1 MTITIDLA
9 PELEQQIRQAAAQAG
24 LAPAAYITETLR
36 QQLHSSSRASI
47 PRVSAQEADLLL
59 TINQSM
65 SAIEWAHYHD
75 LIAKRH
81 ATTLTME
88 DQGELIRLT
97 DAIELAN
104 AARIAAAAEL
114 AQLRHTT
121 LDALLRELGLV
132 APSHV

>member
-1 MTITIDLA
+1 
-9 PELEQQIRQAAAQAG
+9 
-24 LAPAAYITETLR
+24 
-36 QQLHSSSRASI
+36 
-47 PRVSAQEADLLL
+47 
-59 TINQSM
+59 M

-81 ATTLTME
+81 ATTLTAE
-88 DQGELIRLT
+88 EQGELIRLT

-132 APSHV
+132 APSHA

>member
-36 QQLHSSSRASI
+36 QQLHTPSRVAV

-75 LIAKRH
+75 LVAKRH
-81 ATTLTME
+81 ATTLTTE

>member
-47 PRVSAQEADLLL
+47 PRVSTQEADLLL

-121 LDALLRELGLV
+121 LDVLLRELGLV
-132 APSHV
+132 APSHA